1 MTSSRETLVMLPGT
15 LCDRRLFGWQK
26 RSLRHSHNIRL
37 VDYRALKPARTQ
49 PARTRWV
56 QGLLAGLPDRFSLA
70 GFSLGGIWALEILRQ
85 APDRVERL
93 AMIASNAQ
101 GASPKGYRNSRIQR
115 RLWRQPGA
123 GPLAVLARGMPAYF
137 HHAAARRRH
146 QGLLRDMALGTGR
159 QSALAQFA
167 WAGSR
172 PESLQTLAEFA
183 GPVLI
188 VSGARDRLCPPRWQQ
203 AMQQANPAARWLEL
217 DRTGHFVPLEAPSAL
232 TAALHQ
238 WLQTPSPAASRNL
251 SVSGVEEC

>member
-1 MTSSRETLVMLPGT
+1 MTSSRNTLVMLPGT
-15 LCDRRLFGWQK
+15 LCDRRLFGRQQ
-26 RSLRHSHNIRL
+26 RSLRNFHNVRL
-37 VDYRALKPARTQ
+37 LDYRALQAARTQ

-56 QGLLAGLPDRFSLA
+56 QRLLAGLPDRFSLA
-70 GFSLGGIWALEILRQ
+70 GFSLGGLWALEILRQ
-85 APDRVERL
+85 APGRVERL

-137 HHAAARRRH
+137 HHTAARRRH

-172 PESLQTLAEFA
+172 PDSLQTLAEFT

-203 AMQQANPAARWLEL
+203 AMQLASPAARWLEL
-217 DRTGHFVPLEAPSAL
+217 ERVGHFVPLEAPSAL
-232 TAALHQ
+232 TGALRQ
-238 WLQTPSPAASRNL
+238 WLQTPCTAASQNL
-251 SVSGVEEC
+251 SVSGVEKC